1 MYKIL
6 LHKVHDLHR
15 TKGME
20 IMKSTGIVRKV
31 DELGRVVI
39 PIELRRILNINTG
52 DPVEIYVD
60 EDIIILQ
67 KYSPYGACAV
77 TGEIASDN
85 LTFANGNVV
94 LSKKGAERLLNE
106 LQRTLNK

>member
-1 MYKIL
+1 
-6 LHKVHDLHR
+6 
-15 TKGME
+15 
-20 IMKSTGIVRKV
+20 MKSTGIVRKV

-67 KYSPYGACAV
+67 KYSPYGACLV
-77 TGEIASDN
+77 TGEITREN
-85 LTFANGNVV
+85 LTLVMET
-94 LSKKGAERLLNE
+94 LCYKKVRNSFY
-106 LQRTLNK
+106 KS

>member
-1 MYKIL
+1 
-6 LHKVHDLHR
+6 
-15 TKGME
+15 
-20 IMKSTGIVRKV
+20 MKSTGIVRKV

-67 KYSPYGACAV
+67 KYSPYGACLV
-77 TGEIASDN
+77 TGEITREN
-85 LTFANGNVV
+85 LTFGNGNVV
-94 LSKKGAERLLNE
+94 LSKKGAEQLLQE
-106 LQRTLNK
+106 

>member
-1 MYKIL
+1 M
-6 LHKVHDLHR
+6 
-15 TKGME
+15 KGMDF
-20 IMKSTGIVRKV
+20 MKSTGIVRKV

-67 KYSPYGACAV
+67 KYSPYGACLV
-77 TGEIASDN
+77 TGEITREN
-85 LTFANGNVV
+85 LTFGNGNVV
-94 LSKKGAERLLNE
+94 LSKKGAEQLLQE
-106 LQRTLNK
+106 LERTLDK